1 MNDSIHDV
9 DILMVEDS
17 PDDAM
22 LIIRELKKNNLSNRL
37 VHLTDGVQALDFLF
51 CKGTFSDRN
60 IEHKPKLVLL
70 DLKMPKI
77 DGLQVLREIRQDPRT
92 RSIPVVMM
100 TSSREERDIAETY
113 NLGVNAYV
121 VKPVEFDN
129 FSKAVTE
136 IGMFWLLTNQ
146 SPK

>member
-1 MNDSIHDV
+1 
-9 DILMVEDS
+9 
-17 PDDAM
+17 
-22 LIIRELKKNNLSNRL
+22 
-37 VHLTDGVQALDFLF
+37 
-51 CKGTFSDRN
+51 
-60 IEHKPKLVLL
+60 LVLL